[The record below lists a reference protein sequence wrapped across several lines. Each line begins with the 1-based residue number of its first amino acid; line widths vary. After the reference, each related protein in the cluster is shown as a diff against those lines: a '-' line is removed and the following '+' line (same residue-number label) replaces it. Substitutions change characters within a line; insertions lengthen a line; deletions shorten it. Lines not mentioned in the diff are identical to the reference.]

1 MLEINTDRLTIRRF
15 CHKDGEE
22 LFRLVSDPEVMRYL
36 EPPYTKNQAER
47 LLEEAGLCEPPL
59 IYAVEDGEKR
69 FVGYVIY
76 HTYGADGMEIGWV
89 LKKSAWHKGYADEL
103 TGALMKDAEHRAD
116 YVVIECVPA
125 QKASGR
131 IALKNGFFYESR
143 EEGCDI
149 YKYTFH
155 VPKPNCKTTSAG
167 QNSRGTL
174 PGQGLKN

>member
-103 TGALMKDAEHRAD
+103 YAEGYKKIDCYGISFFRKDCEVRFG
-116 YVVIECVPA
+116 EG
-125 QKASGR
+125 QK
-131 IALKNGFFYESR
+131 
-143 EEGCDI
+143 
-149 YKYTFH
+149 
-155 VPKPNCKTTSAG
+155 
-167 QNSRGTL
+167 
-174 PGQGLKN
+174 